1 MQQPEPATSFT
12 THLNHGED
20 VAMFVADCLA
30 QEPESAWVEA
40 FGVVEA
46 PVVQQLVDGI
56 RQERSLQGAW
66 DLVHLRACLAVSQW
80 GTVLLA
86 RGGSSNSETVAGLLL
101 KATAKDVSCR
111 VLSAASVAATPR
123 QTPVSPPIEVTASA
137 PIQMSNSSPIITPP
151 PVRQPEPEA
160 EVREEVRA
168 LREPEDD
175 ANKAKASYPGGAVV
189 PPKRGKKDGWLD
201 ETYPEEGDRVNHFTF
216 GPCTVVGSD
225 GERIRL
231 QQDRDSRVR
240 EVALGMLKISEPT
253 MDAEGVRHWDLARKN

>member
-1 MQQPEPATSFT
+1 MQQPEPATTFT
-12 THLNHGED
+12 THLNNGED
-20 VAMFVADCLA
+20 VASFVADCLA
-30 QEPESAWVEA
+30 QEPESAWVEG
-40 FGVVEA
+40 FGVVES
-46 PVVQQLVDGI
+46 PVVQQLVDGV
-56 RQERSLQGAW
+56 RQERALYGVW
-66 DLVHLRACLAVSQW
+66 DLVQLRACLAISQW
-80 GTVLLA
+80 ATVLLA
-86 RGGSSNSETVAGLLL
+86 RAGSAGSEIVAGQLT
-101 KATAKDVSCR
+101 KAAAKDVSCR
-111 VLSAASVAATPR
+111 VLSVATVAVGARPS
-123 QTPVSPPIEVTASA
+123 PVSLPIEVTASA
-137 PIQMSNSSPIITPP
+137 PTQMTNSSPIITPP

-168 LREPEDD
+168 LREPEED

-189 PPKRGKKDGWLD
+189 PPKRGKKDGWLE

-225 GERIRL
+225 GDRIRL